1 MLIKVEPAGF
11 FMYTVQLIFDLDR
24 PDSEDGTVRDY
35 LTDNELEPRYQT
47 TGEYEGRQSEVMQF
61 GGCYLGRHLQSVG
74 QIQRRAVEVELLTAE
89 VETHLADLELLS
101 ERAGT
106 RDGSAVESAP
116 ALSEA
121 QRQETIAALVTDFH
135 QESAFQANENG
146 ELAVSLDRDEVRAAA
161 LRMLGGDR

>member
-24 PDSEDGTVRDY
+24 PDSEDGTVRNY

-61 GGCYLGRHLQSVG
+61 GGCYLGRHLQGVG

-89 VETHLADLELLS
+89 VENHLADLELLS
-101 ERAGT
+101 DRAGT

-161 LRMLGGDR
+161 LRRLGGDR